1 MDQDM
6 DQKKIDRI
14 NELYHKK
21 QEGTLTE
28 EEKEEQAALR
38 AEYIAA
44 VRNNLRSTLEH
55 TSVQEP
61 DGTVHKLRKRMTH

>member
-1 MDQDM
+1 M

-21 QEGTLTE
+21 QAGTLTE
-28 EEKEEQAALR
+28 EEREEQAALR

-44 VRNNLRSTLEH
+44 VRANLRDTLDH

-61 DGTVHKLRKRMTH
+61 DGTIHKLHRKKTH